1 MSHYFE
7 AKQKSKFVPKEI
19 KAILRG
25 REFTFTTASG
35 VFSIEHVDKGTKILV
50 DYCEVP
56 AEVKVLDL
64 GCGYGVVGIA
74 IKKCLPKTDV
84 TMVDVN
90 ERAISLAKKNA
101 EKNNVDVKILQG
113 DLYEPI
119 KDEKFDVILV
129 NPPYVAGREV
139 CYKIIEESIKHL
151 NKKGTLQLV
160 ARHNKGGAMLEKK
173 MKEVFGNVN
182 TLAKKAGYRVYESK
196 NT

>member
-1 MSHYFE
+1 MVHYFE

-25 REFTFTTASG
+25 REFIFTTASG
-35 VFSIEHVDKGTKILV
+35 VFSIEHVDKGTGILV

-56 AEVKVLDL
+56 ADATVLDL

-74 IKKCLPKTDV
+74 IKKCLPKTNV
-84 TMVDVN
+84 TMVEVN
-90 ERAISLAKKNA
+90 ERAVSLAKKNA
-101 EKNNVDVKILQG
+101 VKNNVNVKILQG

-119 KDEKFDVILV
+119 KEEKFDAILV
-129 NPPYVAGREV
+129 NPPYAAGREI
-139 CYKIIEESIKHL
+139 CYKIIEDSIKHL
-151 NKKGTLQLV
+151 NSKGTLQLV

-173 MKEVFGNVN
+173 MEEVFGNVN

-196 NT
+196 N